1 MLYNFFLLRVKHRYT
16 NRPNATLPMQRTK
29 KQPLS
34 QPLMVRVPQ
43 AMKDDLENVAA
54 ANDLSVSALI
64 RVAVKK
70 HLPAMKSGRETLAP
84 GN

>member
-1 MLYNFFLLRVKHRYT
+1 
-16 NRPNATLPMQRTK
+16 
-29 KQPLS
+29 
-34 QPLMVRVPQ
+34 MVRVPQ

>member
-1 MLYNFFLLRVKHRYT
+1 MAS
-16 NRPNATLPMQRTK
+16 PK

-34 QPLMVRVPQ
+34 RPLMVRIPQ
-43 AMKDDLENVAA
+43 TMKDDLENVAA

-70 HLPAMKSGRETLAP
+70 HLPAMKSGRSTLAP
-84 GN
+84 GS

>member
-1 MLYNFFLLRVKHRYT
+1 MLYNFFLRSVKQRYT
-16 NRPNATLPMQRTK
+16 YLPNATRPMTSTK

-34 QPLMVRVPQ
+34 KPLMVRVPQ
-43 AMKDDLENVAA
+43 TMKDDLENVAA

-70 HLPAMKSGRETLAP
+70 HLPAMKSGRGTLSP
-84 GN
+84 GT

>member
-1 MLYNFFLLRVKHRYT
+1 MSS
-16 NRPNATLPMQRTK
+16 PK

-34 QPLMVRVPQ
+34 RPLMVRIPQ
-43 AMKDDLENVAA
+43 TMKDDLENVAA

-70 HLPAMKSGRETLAP
+70 HLPAMKSGRGTFVP
-84 GN
+84 GS